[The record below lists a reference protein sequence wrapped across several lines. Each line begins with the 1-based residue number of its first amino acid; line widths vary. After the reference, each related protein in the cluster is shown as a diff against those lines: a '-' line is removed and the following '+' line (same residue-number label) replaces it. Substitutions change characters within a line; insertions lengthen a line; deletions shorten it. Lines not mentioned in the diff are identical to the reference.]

1 MSGRFKV
8 TSVEGW
14 TINQGTHGASGRKQ
28 TKAAWQ
34 VLDTAVCH
42 RLVREFHP
50 SAAST
55 YKRVDLEAEA
65 HEFAAELERDCA

>member
-1 MSGRFKV
+1 MNRFKV
-8 TSVEGW
+8 TSVSGW

-28 TKAAWQ
+28 TRDAWQ

-42 RLVREFHP
+42 RVVREFHP

-55 YKRVDLEAEA
+55 YRRVDLGSEARA
-65 HEFAAELERDCA
+65 FAARLERKYP